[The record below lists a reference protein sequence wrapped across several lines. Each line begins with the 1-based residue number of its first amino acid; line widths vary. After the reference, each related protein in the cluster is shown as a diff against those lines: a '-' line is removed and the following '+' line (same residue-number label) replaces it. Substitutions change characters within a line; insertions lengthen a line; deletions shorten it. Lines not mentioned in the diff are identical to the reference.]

1 MAELAN
7 NSTLFLDEIG
17 ELPLG
22 LQAKLLQLVQ
32 EKTFLPIGGKELK
45 HVDIRILTATN
56 RNLGTLVKEKKFRED
71 LYFRLNVIEV
81 TVPPLRERKEDIPLL
96 ISYFLSNLNAKYKA
110 YTTIAPEAVK
120 ILEDYHWPCNIRE
133 LEHVLE
139 RLVLIADDDVIGP
152 DSLPAAIKKKKRSL
166 PL

>member
-7 NSTLFLDEIG
+7 NGTLFLDEIG

-56 RNLGTLVKEKKFRED
+56 RNLETLVKEKKFRED

-81 TVPPLRERKEDIPLL
+81 TVPPLREDIPLL

-152 DSLPAAIKKKKRSL
+152 DSLPVAIKKKKRSL
-166 PL
+166 SL